1 LALLIHGAAS
11 LPLPWR
17 FAYSE
22 AAFEI
27 VNNAAQMTD
36 QLCFLGEDHRDE
48 LLVIST
54 AAAAPAR
61 RQWSE
66 RSHIATAELAPQPL
80 DAANTQ
86 RLAAQVAARIL
97 KPVAPRACNFVA
109 QIQITALSP
118 AGWALPPWP
127 ANARHWL
134 VPGHRNASFVDPN
147 IGRLGRSRPE

>member
-1 LALLIHGAAS
+1 MLLVHGAN
-11 LPLPWR
+11 LPLSFR
-17 FAYSE
+17 FANAE
-22 AAFEI
+22 AAVEI
-27 VNNAAQMTD
+27 MHHAAKMTE
-36 QLCFLGEDHRDE
+36 QLRFLGVNHRDE
-48 LLVIST
+48 LIVISA

-80 DAANTQ
+80 DAANTG

-118 AGWALPPWP
+118 AG
-127 ANARHWL
+127 
-134 VPGHRNASFVDPN
+134 
-147 IGRLGRSRPE
+147 